1 MVTSLSLSSPPTSP
15 AQPVPA
21 QTAPATA
28 QKPATA
34 AAAAAAQERL
44 IVALDFPDSGTAL
57 ACADKLAGSISWFKV
72 GLELYLASGESV
84 VRELKRRGHS
94 VFLDLKL
101 HDIPNTAAAAVRS
114 LARLEPDLLTVHA
127 AGGRAM
133 LNAAAEAARSL
144 PHPPRLLAVTV
155 LTSVDALALAETGVP
170 APPVEQVLRLA
181 RLAAE
186 CGIDGMVC
194 SAAEAAALH
203 SALPKAL
210 LVTPGIRPAGSDA
223 GDQKRIATPQFAL
236 AAGANM
242 LVIGRPITTAPD
254 PKAAAQAI
262 LSDMAKSNPSR

>member
-1 MVTSLSLSSPPTSP
+1 MVTSMPPSPEPTSP
-15 AQPVPA
+15 ASTAPLKTASA
-21 QTAPATA
+21 QTAALTV
-28 QKPATA
+28 KD
-34 AAAAAAQERL
+34 RL
-44 IVALDFPDSGTAL
+44 IVALDFPDAAAAL
-57 ACADKLAGSISWFKV
+57 ACADQLAGSISWFKV

-133 LNAAAEAARSL
+133 LNAAAEAARGL

-155 LTSVDALALAETGVP
+155 LTSVDAASLAEIGVP
-170 APPVEQVLRLA
+170 ATPVEQVLRLA

-194 SAAEAAALH
+194 SPAEAAALH

-210 LVTPGIRPAGSDA
+210 LVTPGIRPAGADA

-236 AAGANM
+236 AAGASI
-242 LVIGRPITTAPD
+242 LVIGRPITAAPD

-262 LSDMAKSNPSR
+262 LSDMAKGNPTR

>member
-1 MVTSLSLSSPPTSP
+1 MVTTAPPASP
-15 AQPVPA
+15 AQTSA
-21 QTAPATA
+21 Q
-28 QKPATA
+28 
-34 AAAAAAQERL
+34 RL
-44 IVALDFPDSGTAL
+44 IVALDFPDAAAAL
-57 ACADKLAGSISWFKV
+57 SCADQLAGSVSWFKV
-72 GLELYLASGESV
+72 GLELYLAAGDSV

-101 HDIPNTAAAAVRS
+101 HDIPNTAASAVRS

-133 LNAAAEAARSL
+133 LSAAAEAARSL

-155 LTSVDALALAETGVP
+155 LTSMDTAALAETGVS
-170 APPVEQVLRLA
+170 ATPVEQVLRLA

-194 SAAEAAALH
+194 SPAEAAALH

-210 LVTPGIRPAGSDA
+210 LVTPGIRPAGADA

-236 AAGANM
+236 AAGASM
-242 LVIGRPITTAPD
+242 LVIGRPITAEAD
-254 PKAAAQAI
+254 PNAAAQAI
-262 LSDMAKSNPSR
+262 LGDMAKSNPTK

>member
-1 MVTSLSLSSPPTSP
+1 MVTSMPPSPEPTSP
-15 AQPVPA
+15 ASTAPLKTASA
-21 QTAPATA
+21 QTAALTV
-28 QKPATA
+28 KD
-34 AAAAAAQERL
+34 RL
-44 IVALDFPDSGTAL
+44 IVALDFPDAAAAL
-57 ACADKLAGSISWFKV
+57 ACADQLAGSISWFKV
-72 GLELYLASGESV
+72 GLELYLASGDSV
-84 VRELKRRGHS
+84 VHELKRRGHS

-133 LNAAAEAARSL
+133 LNAAAEAARGL

-155 LTSVDALALAETGVP
+155 LTSVDAASLAETGVP
-170 APPVEQVLRLA
+170 AAPVEQVLRLA

-194 SAAEAAALH
+194 SPAEAAALH

-210 LVTPGIRPAGSDA
+210 LVTPGIRPAGADA

-236 AAGANM
+236 AAGASM
-242 LVIGRPITTAPD
+242 LVIGRPITAAPD

-262 LSDMAKSNPSR
+262 LSDMAKSNPTR

>member
-1 MVTSLSLSSPPTSP
+1 MVTSLPPTSP
-15 AQPVPA
+15 APTATA
-21 QTAPATA
+21 QTAAVH
-28 QKPATA
+28 A
-34 AAAAAAQERL
+34 ALQAKDRL
-44 IVALDFPDSGTAL
+44 IVALDFPDSVAAL
-57 ACADKLAGSISWFKV
+57 ACVDQLAGSISWFKV

-84 VRELKRRGHS
+84 VRELKRRGHC

-155 LTSVDALALAETGVP
+155 LTSVDAVALAETGVP
-170 APPVEQVLRLA
+170 AAPVEQVLRLA

-194 SAAEAAALH
+194 SPAEAAALH
-203 SALPKAL
+203 SALPKVL

-242 LVIGRPITTAPD
+242 LVIGRPITAAAD

-262 LSDMAKSNPSR
+262 LGDMAKSNPTR

>member
-1 MVTSLSLSSPPTSP
+1 MVTSLPPTSP
-15 AQPVPA
+15 AP
-21 QTAPATA
+21 
-28 QKPATA
+28 TA
-34 AAAAAAQERL
+34 AVQAAAVPTAAVPIKDRL
-44 IVALDFPDSGTAL
+44 IVALDFPDAVAAL
-57 ACADKLAGSISWFKV
+57 ACVDQLAGSVSWFKV
-72 GLELYLASGESV
+72 GLELYLASGEGV

-155 LTSVDALALAETGVP
+155 LTSVDAVALAETGVP
-170 APPVEQVLRLA
+170 AAPVEQVLRLA

-194 SAAEAAALH
+194 SPAEAAALH

-242 LVIGRPITTAPD
+242 LVIGRPITAAAD

-262 LSDMAKSNPSR
+262 LSDMAKSNPTR